1 MTTKRI
7 ILETLA
13 VPYSERSERAVLGT
27 LLSQNEAW
35 KDAEY
40 LVESDF
46 YISSH
51 QRIFA
56 CIRSRLAVGRPI
68 DFILAMNAM
77 ERQKELDT
85 VGGPEYL
92 AGLTDLI
99 PRNFDISAHIA
110 EIREKAKLR
119 ALLTIFDGG
128 MKAIYAEQSLAE
140 VVSFAQGKIA
150 ELLTSA

>member
-1 MTTKRI
+1 MKKAI
-7 ILETLA
+7 QETPA
-13 VPYSERSERAVLGT
+13 VPYSDRSERAVLGT
-27 LLSQNEAW
+27 LLRQNEAW
-35 KDAEY
+35 KDAKC
-40 LVESDF
+40 LVENDF

-56 CIRSRLAVGRPI
+56 CIRSRLAIGRPI

-99 PRNFDISAHIA
+99 PRNFNISAHVA

-119 ALLTIFDGG
+119 ALLAIFDEGII
-128 MKAIYAEQSLAE
+128 AIYAEQSLAE

-150 ELLTSA
+150 GLLA